1 MLLRHATPA
10 RNLNSILQ
18 AGLLCS
24 KSQGKLPVV
33 WLCSP
38 CKSSWALLH
47 AIRRHGGRAESTV
60 ILEVSVPRRWLRRS
74 ARKRLWCCP
83 RDLRPERIKRVLT
96 FQEMAGR
103 SAEQ

>member
-10 RNLNSILQ
+10 RNLNSILR

-38 CKSSWALLH
+38 CKSFWALLH
-47 AIRRHGGRAESTV
+47 TLKRHGGRAESTV
-60 ILEVSVPRRWLRRS
+60 IIEVSVPRRWLRRS
-74 ARKRLWCCP
+74 ARKRLWCCA
-83 RDLRPERIKRVLT
+83 RDIRPERIKGVLT
-96 FQEMAGR
+96 FQEMAGT
-103 SAEQ
+103 SADR

>member
-10 RNLNSILQ
+10 RNLTSILR

-38 CKSSWALLH
+38 CKSFWALLH
-47 AIRRHGGRAESTV
+47 TLKRLGGRAESTV
-60 ILEVSVPRRWLRRS
+60 IIEVSVPRRWLRRS

-83 RDLRPERIKRVLT
+83 RDIRPERIKGVLT
-96 FQEMAGR
+96 FQEMAGT
-103 SAEQ
+103 SADR